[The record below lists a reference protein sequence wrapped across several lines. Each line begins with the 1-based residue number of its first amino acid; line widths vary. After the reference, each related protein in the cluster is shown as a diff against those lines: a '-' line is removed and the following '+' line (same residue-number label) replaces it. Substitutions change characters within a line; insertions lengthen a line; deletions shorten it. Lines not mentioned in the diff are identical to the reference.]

1 VSLAAA
7 ALVGCGAP
15 RGASGAGETHTPH
28 GSERAATSAA
38 ADVAALLDRLHAT
51 AARADGADYFGC
63 FTADAVFMGTDAT
76 ERWTLA
82 EFRAYAE
89 PYFAAGRGWTY
100 AALERHVAFDGD
112 GDTAWFDERLWN
124 ATYGECRGS
133 GVLVRADGGWRVAHY
148 VLSFP
153 IPNDLAPRFTSEI
166 RAASGR

>member
-15 RGASGAGETHTPH
+15 RAGSG
-28 GSERAATSAA
+28 ERAAPASAA
-38 ADVAALLDRLHAT
+38 HEARDTAAVAAQLDRLHAA
-51 AARADGADYFGC
+51 AARADGADYFEC
-63 FTADAVFMGTDAT
+63 FTPEAVFVGTDAT
-76 ERWTLA
+76 ERWTL
-82 EFRAYAE
+82 EQFRAYAE
-89 PYFAAGRGWTY
+89 PYFDAGRGWTY
-100 AALERHVAFDGD
+100 TALERHVAFDEG

-133 GVLVRADGGWRVAHY
+133 GVLVLGAGGWRVAHY

-153 IPNDLAPRFTSEI
+153 IPNDLAPRMTSEI